1 MPVTTIATSQA
12 GPDAAGSTGSAPAA
26 SGSRRDAALATAPV
40 ATVTAAQTGPATAGS
55 APGRTAH
62 AETSGAAPR
71 LRWWALGVLCL
82 SLLIIVVDT
91 TIVNVAVPTLARVLH
106 PTSSGLVWIVDAY
119 TLVFAAMLLPAGA
132 LGDRYGRRR
141 ALLAGLAVFGAGS
154 AGAALTTTATGL
166 IAMRAVMGAGAAFIM
181 PATLSLLAAVFT
193 DPAERAKAIGI
204 WSAVS
209 GLGVALGP
217 TVGGWLLERYSWSSI
232 FWVNIPVVLAAIAG
246 AAFLI
251 PASRAANPARLDIPG
266 ALLAALAFAGLTYTL
281 IQAPSAGWLS
291 GVTLGRAAG
300 STVLLAAFV
309 GWELRSSHPMVDLG
323 LFRNRAFAAANVS
336 VTVLFFGLSGITFV
350 WTQILQ
356 FVMGY
361 GTFAAGL
368 RALPSAIVL
377 MLVSPIGPRLAARFG
392 IRAVVAAGLAVMA
405 AGLALFTTAGA
416 TSSYPHFVVGMVIMS
431 AGLGLALAPTTQA
444 VMQALPPAMT
454 GIGSAITNT
463 TRNIGA
469 VLGVAVAGSVATS
482 LYTGAMPAAQVP
494 PGPLG
499 TAARQSVGAAAT
511 IARHLPG
518 RGGQDL
524 LTMAAHAFVH
534 GADVGAWIAA
544 AVALAAIPVAVTRLP
559 RRAVSG

>member
-1 MPVTTIATSQA
+1 MSVTTVTRSQV
-12 GPDAAGSTGSAPAA
+12 T
-26 SGSRRDAALATAPV
+26 ATAPE
-40 ATVTAAQTGPATAGS
+40 PATRE
-55 APGRTAH
+55 RTAP
-62 AETSGAAPR
+62 SVSSLQR
-71 LRWWALGVLCL
+71 RRWWALGVLCL

-106 PTSSGLVWIVDAY
+106 PAASGLVWIVDAY
-119 TLVFAAMLLPAGA
+119 TLAFAAMLLPAGA

-141 ALLAGLAVFGAGS
+141 ALLAGLVIFGVGS
-154 AGAALTTTATGL
+154 AGAALTTTATSL
-166 IAMRAVMGAGAAFIM
+166 IAMRAVMGVGAAFIM
-181 PATLSLLAAVFT
+181 PATLSLLAAIFT

-232 FWVNIPVVLAAIAG
+232 FWVNIPVVVAAIAS
-246 AAFLI
+246 AVLLI
-251 PASRAANPARLDIPG
+251 PASRAAGRVRLDIPG
-266 ALLAALAFAGLTYTL
+266 AVLAALAFAAITYTL
-281 IQAPSAGWLS
+281 IQAPGSGWMS
-291 GVTLGRAAG
+291 GVTLGRAAAG
-300 STVLLAAFV
+300 AVLLAAFT
-309 GWELRSSHPMVDLG
+309 GWELRSSHPMVDLA

-361 GTFAAGL
+361 GTFAAGI

-392 IRAVVAAGLAVMA
+392 VRTVVAAGLAVMA
-405 AGLALFTTAGA
+405 GGLALFTTAGA
-416 TSSYPHFVVGMVIMS
+416 GSGYPHFVVAMVVMC
-431 AGLGLALAPTTQA
+431 AGLGLAMAPTTQA
-444 VMQALPPAMT
+444 VMTALPPAMT

-469 VLGVAVAGSVATS
+469 VLGVAVVGSVAST
-482 LYTGAMPAAQVP
+482 LYTGSMSTARVPA
-494 PGPLG
+494 GPLG
-499 TAARQSVGAAAT
+499 TATRQSIGAAAT
-511 IARHLPG
+511 IARHVPG
-518 RGGQDL
+518 GHDL
-524 LTMAAHAFVH
+524 LAAASTAFVH
-534 GADVGAWIAA
+534 GADAGAWIAA

-559 RRAVSG
+559 RRAGS